1 MKSKVHELLSVKFG
15 VIPITVYRGCL
26 VTKLIGGWEVWGKRV
41 STPDEI
47 DQLIDEAGTILN
59 ESIDRGGVSVK
70 DGFSCTN
77 DSLLPNP
84 LPKTESGII
93 SSPDDFQG

>member
-1 MKSKVHELLSVKFG
+1 MESKVHELEKIKFG

-41 STPDEI
+41 STTDEI

-59 ESIDRGGVSVK
+59 ESIDRGGVTVK
-70 DGFSCTN
+70 EGFSCVN
-77 DSLLPNP
+77 DKNLDNV
-84 LPKTESGII
+84 G
-93 SSPDDFQG
+93 

>member
-1 MKSKVHELLSVKFG
+1 MEVNKHELEKIKWG

-59 ESIDRGGVSVK
+59 ESIDRGGVTVK
-70 DGFSCTN
+70 EGFSCAN
-77 DSLLPNP
+77 DKNLDNV
-84 LPKTESGII
+84 G
-93 SSPDDFQG
+93 

>member
-1 MKSKVHELLSVKFG
+1 MESKVHELEKIKFG

-41 STPDEI
+41 STTDEI

-59 ESIDRGGVSVK
+59 ESIDRGGVTVK
-70 DGFSCTN
+70 EGFSCQN
-77 DSLLPNP
+77 EEKASNP
-84 LPKTESGII
+84 LDNGLGNGNVPCEGI
-93 SSPDDFQG
+93 